1 MYRRYICYLLL
12 YLIPMV
18 ALAEPFALRS
28 DSVAL
33 EPHTFDE
40 TLQTVEVRANSK
52 RLKTMRIGQTIEW
65 LDSTY
70 LTQHFTGNFA
80 ATLSTLPGVNVITIG
95 SGYGK
100 PVIRGLGFNR
110 IAYVDGGLK
119 QEGQQWGAD
128 HGLEVDAFDQDPVQV
143 IKGAGSL
150 LYGSDALGGV
160 IVRQPAATPHK
171 QGLYGS
177 YTCLLYTSPSPRDC
191 S

>member
-1 MYRRYICYLLL
+1 
-12 YLIPMV
+12 MV
-18 ALAEPFALRS
+18 ALAESSISRP

-33 EPHTFDE
+33 EPHPFDE
-40 TLQTVEVRANSK
+40 TLQTVVVRANSH
-52 RLKTMRIGQTIEW
+52 RLQTARLGQTIEW

-70 LTQHFTGNFA
+70 LTKHFTGNFA

-95 SGYGK
+95 AGYGK
-100 PVIRGLGFNR
+100 SVIRCLGFNR

-150 LYGSDALGGV
+150 LYGSDALGAV
-160 IVRQPAATPHK
+160 
-171 QGLYGS
+171 S
-177 YTCLLYTSPSPRDC
+177 YTPLDVYKRQASTWTDVVARRYEM
-191 S
+191 